1 VEPGRRRAGRWLTAS
16 GAIAEMLKYLRDIR
30 TLRVAVVH
38 PKDRDAA
45 DLLAQLRRIGCQ
57 AQAIWPPPS
66 QLPEGTQLV
75 FLSIRTETLDGPLR
89 KSLAGDGTV
98 IIGIL
103 EYENPGDLEAIVDIG
118 AVGIVTKPIRAIGL
132 LTNIVVGLSIFEGNK
147 ISSGRIRKLEARL
160 NGIKRI
166 EKAKSILMAR
176 NGVTESGAYATI
188 RERAMAKR
196 VSMDEVATAII
207 DANEVFNLG

>member
-1 VEPGRRRAGRWLTAS
+1 
-16 GAIAEMLKYLRDIR
+16 MLKYLRDIR